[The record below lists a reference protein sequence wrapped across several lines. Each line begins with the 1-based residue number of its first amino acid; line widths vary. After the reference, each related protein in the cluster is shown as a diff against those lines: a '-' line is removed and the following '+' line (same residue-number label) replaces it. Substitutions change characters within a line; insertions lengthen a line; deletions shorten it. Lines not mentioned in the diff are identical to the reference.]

1 MSSNKKKDNNNNN
14 SFLGNK
20 TNHPEEL
27 NEKNLNLCHICN
39 KEKEKCFICSKCKS
53 NFCLICIE
61 EILKNKEQI
70 EEIKKKNENNS
81 WICLICEKICPC
93 EKCNLKENK
102 CLVCQNNSKNITNIE
117 DKIKELNLEKNDI
130 EKLKS
135 LEMEE
140 IKAVL
145 ENFEKN
151 NKINVCEKCLLNN
164 KNIKNLLDN
173 KLNLLFNDNNNNNK
187 NNNIE
192 NNDIKEDENKNKEK
206 NIFNILDNDI
216 KLNKND
222 INNNNDNKIN
232 NNNNNILNKFNN
244 PNFLLNQIV
253 TPEINNI
260 NVTKNLS
267 SNSIPKDFNFLP
279 MFQTENIIQNQTSQ
293 LNNNLENNNNNI
305 NNNNNNSNNDNNN
318 NNQSKANNLFLNM
331 NNNINNN
338 NNSPNTTRTNTNSNN
353 SQNINSSQDLI
364 LSFNKITNSL
374 QNFNEYNLQ
383 NNINVLNN
391 INTLTNI
398 LTLINQTKS
407 NESEKDKDNNE
418 NNILNFCFN
427 VIDDLKK
434 QINII
439 QHYTQMQRYF
449 IENII
454 KNLSIFMEQVT
465 NQQQQFLNNESKKNI
480 IQNQMN
486 PNLFNI
492 PNVNNLNPNLTFMN
506 FLKQNNNN
514 LFPFNSNPPIISN
527 LPLPNIPPTSNPV
540 FNSSLNGLIN
550 DQNLND
556 KNKNKSTIQT
566 NQIPF
571 ILNTPPNLSINPQNF
586 NPLNGTL
593 DPFNQIKPHFIGRN
607 QNNLM
612 LNSLGNPPNL
622 LNLAQIPLS
631 NFPTIP
637 ANFNQ
642 NNNNLMFNSNP
653 NNNNNDLPKNFTN
666 INNINNS

>member
-1 MSSNKKKDNNNNN
+1 MSSNKRKDNNSN

-20 TNHPEEL
+20 TNHPEEI
-27 NEKNLNLCHICN
+27 NDQNLLVCHICN

-53 NFCLICIE
+53 NYCTSCIE
-61 EILKNKEQI
+61 EILKDKEEQI
-70 EEIKKKNENNS
+70 EEIKKKNDNNS
-81 WICLICEKICPC
+81 WICLMCEKICPC
-93 EKCNLKENK
+93 EKCNFIDNK
-102 CLVCQNNSKNITNIE
+102 CLVCKNICKNIE
-117 DKIKELNLEKNDI
+117 DINEKIKKLNLDKNEI
-130 EKLKS
+130 EKLKN
-135 LEMEE
+135 LEIEE

-151 NKINVCEKCLLNN
+151 EKIYVCEKCLLNN

-173 KLNLLFNDNNNNNK
+173 KLNLLFSNNNNK
-187 NNNIE
+187 NIE
-192 NNDIKEDENKNKEK
+192 NNNIKEDEIKNKEK

-222 INNNNDNKIN
+222 INNNIN
-232 NNNNNILNKFNN
+232 NENKMNANNNNILNKFDNQ
-244 PNFLLNQIV
+244 NFLFNQIV

-267 SNSIPKDFNFLP
+267 SNSIPKDFTFPP
-279 MFQTENIIQNQTSQ
+279 MFQTENIIQNSQ
-293 LNNNLENNNNNI
+293 LNNNLDNNI
-305 NNNNNNSNNDNNN
+305 NNEN
-318 NNQSKANNLFLNM
+318 NNQSKPNNLFLNM

-338 NNSPNTTRTNTNSNN
+338 NNSPNTTRTNSNN
-353 SQNINSSQDLI
+353 SQNINNSQDLI
-364 LSFNKITNSL
+364 SSFNKITNSL

-383 NNINVLNN
+383 NNFNVLNN
-391 INTLTNI
+391 INTLSNI

-407 NESEKDKDNNE
+407 NENEKDKENNE
-418 NNILNFCFN
+418 NNILNFCFG
-427 VIDDLKK
+427 VIEDLKK

-439 QHYTQMQRYF
+439 QHYTQQQRYF

-454 KNLSIFMEQVT
+454 KYLSIFMEQVT
-465 NQQQQFLNNESKKNI
+465 NQQQFLNNESKKNI

-486 PNLFNI
+486 QNLFNI
-492 PNVNNLNPNLTFMN
+492 PNVNNLNPNLALMN
-506 FLKQNNNN
+506 FLKQNNN

-540 FNSSLNGLIN
+540 FNSGLNGLIN

-556 KNKNKSTIQT
+556 KNKNKGTIQT

-593 DPFNQIKPHFIGRN
+593 DPFNSQIKPHFLGRN

-612 LNSLGNPPNL
+612 LNSIGNPNL

-631 NFPTIP
+631 NFGTIP
-637 ANFNQ
+637 TNFNQ

-653 NNNNNDLPKNFTN
+653 NNNNNDLNKNFTN
-666 INNINNS
+666 MNNINNN

>member
-1 MSSNKKKDNNNNN
+1 MSSNKRKDNNNN

-20 TNHPEEL
+20 TNHPEEINDQNFL
-27 NEKNLNLCHICN
+27 VCHICN
-39 KEKEKCFICSKCKS
+39 KEKENCFICSKCKS
-53 NFCLICIE
+53 NYCISCIE
-61 EILKNKEQI
+61 EILKDKEQI
-70 EEIKKKNENNS
+70 EEIKEKNGNNK
-81 WICLICEKICPC
+81 WICLMCEKICPC
-93 EKCNLKENK
+93 DKCNLADNK
-102 CLVCQNNSKNITNIE
+102 CLICKNISKNIE
-117 DKIKELNLEKNDI
+117 DIDEKIKRLNLDKNNI

-135 LEMEE
+135 LEIEE

-151 NKINVCEKCLLNN
+151 IKIYVCEKCLLNN

-173 KLNLLFNDNNNNNK
+173 KLNLLFSNNNK
-187 NNNIE
+187 NIE
-192 NNDIKEDENKNKEK
+192 NNNIKEDEIKNKEK

-222 INNNNDNKIN
+222 INININNNENKIN
-232 NNNNNILNKFNN
+232 NNNNNILNKFENQ
-244 PNFLLNQIV
+244 NFLYNQIV

-267 SNSIPKDFNFLP
+267 SNSIPKDFTFPP
-279 MFQTENIIQNQTSQ
+279 MFQTENIIQNQNSQ
-293 LNNNLENNNNNI
+293 LNSNLDNNI
-305 NNNNNNSNNDNNN
+305 SNNNDNNN
-318 NNQSKANNLFLNM
+318 NQSKTNNLFLNM
-331 NNNINNN
+331 NSNINNN
-338 NNSPNTTRTNTNSNN
+338 NNSPNTTRTNSNN
-353 SQNINSSQDLI
+353 SQNINTSQDLYS
-364 LSFNKITNSL
+364 SFNKITTSL

-391 INTLTNI
+391 INTITNFLTQM
-398 LTLINQTKS
+398 NQTKS
-407 NESEKDKDNNE
+407 NETDKDKDNNE
-418 NNILNFCFN
+418 NNILNFFFS
-427 VIDDLKK
+427 VIEDLKK

-454 KNLSIFMEQVT
+454 KNLSFFMEQVT
-465 NQQQQFLNNESKKNI
+465 NQQQFLNNESKKNI
-480 IQNQMN
+480 IQNQIN

-492 PNVNNLNPNLTFMN
+492 PNVNNLNPNLTLMN
-506 FLKQNNNN
+506 FLKQNNN
-514 LFPFNSNPPIISN
+514 LFPFNSNPPIIPN

-556 KNKNKSTIQT
+556 KNKNKGNIQT

-571 ILNTPPNLSINPQNF
+571 ILNTPPNLSINPPNF

-593 DPFNQIKPHFIGRN
+593 DPFNSQIKPHFIGRN

-631 NFPTIP
+631 NFGTIP
-637 ANFNQ
+637 TNFNQ

-653 NNNNNDLPKNFTN
+653 TNNNNDLPKNFTN
-666 INNINNS
+666 MNNINNS